1 MAPLAVDPEALF
13 VAGTGVSVVGDGIA
27 AALGPFSAGFGINSG
42 QDSAGMIFALNYQ
55 NAARSLLTGVAAGIN
70 ACRKL
75 GAKIQLCASN
85 YSRAET
91 ASKVGGGGH
100 ALPSPGPPA
109 KVEPP
114 NAPGVMGA
122 GVARP
127 LLWGVVESLL
137 DDVWPNGNAVGM
149 HAAAGCWRGLGVS
162 LSGVQAALNGPKSAI
177 AGQQIPEGELIQHDL
192 ALLAATMGKFGEQC
206 DKVADTLDKFADEVD
221 DAQNKIRDLLKR
233 LGSLTD
239 LVHDAMLIFEGDALD
254 ELEKIAKDIN
264 GVLHNMKREAHAR
277 EQVLKTGMQIIDGLV
292 VQGKKLMEGQLVEF
306 LGEDVGSV
314 AAGYF
319 DSWAD
324 FGEGVFKGTVGAVEF
339 GNQLDPSRFAF
350 DPKGAAA
357 SWAALDKTAVQSI
370 PAYALFD
377 PGGAAKTD
385 LGLAK
390 GLTHWDDLTS
400 DRPAVGLGEI
410 GFDLA
415 TMAGGGGAAKAGGKA
430 AEAAGGA
437 EATGE
442 LTKGEE
448 VLQGAKGA
456 AAGAEGA
463 GGALPG
469 IAKTGSDLTKD
480 LENLGG
486 DLPKGDAPPSGG
498 PVNLPTGKLPEVP
511 VESAPRPVD
520 GAPGAPHSPTTAP
533 GPTPPEAPRPDA
545 PTGPHEPAPA
555 PASAPTV
562 PGGLHDPVPV
572 PGEAPGPQEGVP
584 AGGPHG
590 PTPAPPSEVPPP
602 PAGGP
607 LEPASVLAGDPHE
620 PGSVAEGPREP
631 TSLAGE
637 APHETAPSD
646 GPHEPVSPGGPHEQA
661 PESEPRDPGQV
672 PSDRPHEPAGVPSG
686 APLAPLAAA
695 AGERAPAAIPH
706 AAEYANGHAITPH
719 SAPLGAAP
727 TAPSSLQAA
736 PSAKPVLHSPAPSG
750 SPTEVPAPASNP
762 HQPPLNGSSKPG
774 EGGPPEPKVPPD
786 DGAPA
791 NSGDKNGQDESP
803 DNDDH
808 PLSREDP
815 LSPEHL
821 KPLADYTGMGYT
833 DLNEALRGEALDA
846 SQAARVEALKAALSK
861 LPPFEGSVV
870 RGTNLPPEVLA
881 QYRPG
886 DYIIEKAF
894 LSTTRDPVVAQSSA
908 FAGNVEFRI
917 VSFTGRDVS
926 AFSMYPAEQE
936 VLFPA
941 NTRFLVLRKTIDPRT
956 GRTIIDMV
964 ED

>member
-1 MAPLAVDPEALF
+1 
-13 VAGTGVSVVGDGIA
+13 
-27 AALGPFSAGFGINSG
+27 
-42 QDSAGMIFALNYQ
+42 MIFALNYK
-55 NAARSLLTGVAAGIN
+55 NAARSLLTGIAAGIN

-85 YSRAET
+85 YSRAEA
-91 ASKVGGGGH
+91 ASKVGGGGR

-149 HAAAGCWRGLGVS
+149 HAAAGCWRGLGAS

-177 AGQQIPEGELIQHDL
+177 AEQQISEGELVQHDL

-239 LVHDAMLIFEGDALD
+239 LVHDAILIFEADALD

-292 VQGKKLMEGQLVEF
+292 VQGKKLMEGELVEF

-324 FGEGVFKGTVGAVEF
+324 FGEGVFKGAVGAVEF
-339 GNQLDPSRFAF
+339 GDQLDPSRFAF

-442 LTKGEE
+442 LTEGEE

-456 AAGAEGA
+456 AARAEGA
-463 GGALPG
+463 GGALPS

-486 DLPKGDAPPSGG
+486 DLPKGDAPPSGS
-498 PVNLPTGKLPEVP
+498 PVSLPTGKLPEVP
-511 VESAPRPVD
+511 VESAPRPAD
-520 GAPGAPHSPTTAP
+520 GAPGAPHSPTTAL

-555 PASAPTV
+555 PAPTV
-562 PGGLHDPVPV
+562 PGGPHDPVPV
-572 PGEAPGPQEGVP
+572 PGEAPGPQGSVP

-590 PTPAPPSEVPPP
+590 PMPAPPSEVPPAP
-602 PAGGP
+602 GGGP
-607 LEPASVLAGDPHE
+607 LEPASVPA
-620 PGSVAEGPREP
+620 
-631 TSLAGE
+631 
-637 APHETAPSD
+637 
-646 GPHEPVSPGGPHEQA
+646 GGPHQQA
-661 PESEPRDPGQV
+661 PESEPREPGQL
-672 PSDRPHEPAGVPSG
+672 PSDRPYEPAGVPTG
-686 APLAPLAAA
+686 APLTPLEAA

-719 SAPLGAAP
+719 SGPPLEAAP

-736 PSAKPVLHSPAPSG
+736 PSAKPGLHSPAPNG

-762 HQPPLNGSSKPG
+762 HQPPLNGSPKPG

-791 NSGDKNGQDESP
+791 NSDDKNGQDESP

-808 PLSREDP
+808 PLSPEDP

>member
-1 MAPLAVDPEALF
+1 MV
-13 VAGTGVSVVGDGIA
+13 
-27 AALGPFSAGFGINSG
+27 
-42 QDSAGMIFALNYQ
+42 FALNYQ

-85 YSRAET
+85 YSRAEA
-91 ASKVGGGGH
+91 ASKVGGGSH
-100 ALPSPGPPA
+100 ALPSPGPPT
-109 KVEPP
+109 KVAPP
-114 NAPGVMGA
+114 SAPGVMGP

-149 HAAAGCWRGLGVS
+149 HAAAGCWRGLGAT
-162 LSGVQAALNGPKSAI
+162 LSGVQAGLDGPKSVI
-177 AGQQIPEGELIQHDL
+177 AGQQIPEGELVQHDL
-192 ALLAATMGKFGEQC
+192 ALLAATMAKLGEQC

-239 LVHDAMLIFEGDALD
+239 LVHDAILIFEGDALD
-254 ELEKIAKDIN
+254 ELEKIANDIN

-277 EQVLKTGMQIIDGLV
+277 EQVLKTGMQIIDRLV
-292 VQGKKLMEGQLVEF
+292 VRGQSLMEGQLVEF
-306 LGEDVGSV
+306 FGDDVGSV
-314 AAGYF
+314 TAGYF
-319 DSWAD
+319 DAWSD
-324 FGEGVFKGTVGAVEF
+324 FGEGVFKGAVGAVELED
-339 GNQLDPSRFAF
+339 QLDPSRFAF

-385 LGLAK
+385 LGLVK
-390 GLTHWDDLTS
+390 GLSHWDDLTS

-442 LTKGEE
+442 LTEGEE

-456 AAGAEGA
+456 AAEAEGA

-469 IAKTGSDLTKD
+469 IAKSGSDLSKN

-486 DLPKGDAPPSGG
+486 DLPKGDAPPSGS
-498 PVNLPTGKLPEVP
+498 PVSLPPGKLPEAP
-511 VESAPRPVD
+511 VESAPRPPD
-520 GAPGAPHSPTTAP
+520 GATGAPHAPATAQ
-533 GPTPPEAPRPDA
+533 GARPPEAPSPSL
-545 PTGPHEPAPA
+545 PGGPHEPAPA
-555 PASAPTV
+555 PPSAPAV
-562 PGGLHDPVPV
+562 PGSPHEPVPAAG
-572 PGEAPGPQEGVP
+572 PHEPAPVP
-584 AGGPHG
+584 AGGPHE
-590 PTPAPPSEVPPP
+590 PSSVP
-602 PAGGP
+602 
-607 LEPASVLAGDPHE
+607 
-620 PGSVAEGPREP
+620 AEGPREP
-631 TSLAGE
+631 VSVPAE
-637 APHETAPSD
+637 APHEFAPAGGAHEPASVPAE
-646 GPHEPVSPGGPHEQA
+646 GRHEPVSPGSPHEPVPQ
-661 PESEPRDPGQV
+661 SEPREPGQV
-672 PSDRPHEPAGVPSG
+672 PSERPHEPAGVPAG
-686 APLAPLAAA
+686 PPLTPLADT
-695 AGERAPAAIPH
+695 AGERAPSAIPH
-706 AAEYANGHAITPH
+706 VAEYVPGRATTPH
-719 SAPLGAAP
+719 SEPPVESAPAAP
-727 TAPSSLQAA
+727 PALQ
-736 PSAKPVLHSPAPSG
+736 PVRSAKPGLYSAPPSG
-750 SPTEVPAPASNP
+750 SPTEMPAPGRNAHLPGDADSP
-762 HQPPLNGSSKPG
+762 AGEAKPPLNGSPMPG
-774 EGGPPEPKVPPD
+774 RGDPPEPKVPPD
-786 DGAPA
+786 DA
-791 NSGDKNGQDESP
+791 NPGDKHGQDDSP
-803 DNDDH
+803 DNGDH
-808 PLSREDP
+808 PLSPDDP

-821 KPLADYTGMGYT
+821 KALGDYTGMSYA
-833 DLNEALRGEALDA
+833 DLNEALRSEALDA
-846 SQAARVEALKAALSK
+846 SQIARVEALKAALSK

-870 RGTNLPPEVLA
+870 RGTNLPAEVLA

-886 DYIIEKAF
+886 EYIVEKAF

-926 AFSMYPAEQE
+926 AFSMFPAEQE
-936 VLFPA
+936 ILFPA
-941 NTRFLVLRKTIDPRT
+941 NTRFLVLRRTTDPRT